1 MAAMRQSSEKCLQEG
16 FGVRQDTAVGV
27 RQAPAWNAPMSR
39 VSRPGLGSP
48 LSYPSYGITPIVPFI
63 TSRIH
68 HTSVEN
74 NTGTFTEVLREL
86 KAQRKEER
94 WKTYNTWK
102 RSCCCPDCPSYN
114 ECASRGQELLYCIL
128 GMSNSCIRD
137 DRHCTCRECP
147 LYTLLG
153 LTGKDFCMKGSEAAM
168 RFERT
173 VE

>member
-1 MAAMRQSSEKCLQEG
+1 
-16 FGVRQDTAVGV
+16 
-27 RQAPAWNAPMSR
+27 
-39 VSRPGLGSP
+39 VSGRIRPGESARRPPGMHRCREGAGRAWDHPYRTLRMGSP
-48 LSYPSYGITPIVPFI
+48 LSYPSPGITPIVPFI

-86 KAQRKEER
+86 KAHRKEER
-94 WKTYNTWK
+94 WKTYNTWT

-147 LYTLLG
+147 FTH
-153 LTGKDFCMKGSEAAM
+153 SSA
-168 RFERT
+168 
-173 VE
+173 